1 MKRLLGFIL
10 FWIGIGMC
18 IMLFMR
24 HGLLAVLIIIAC
36 LVLFAIVSPI
46 LCTELENNEKIRLL
60 KTGNI
65 KTGEDLYA
73 VDIYE

>member
-1 MKRLLGFIL
+1 MKIDLDYVKE
-10 FWIGIGMC
+10 
-18 IMLFMR
+18 
-24 HGLLAVLIIIAC
+24 HAPS
-36 LVLFAIVSPI
+36 IVSPI
-46 LCTELENNEKIRLL
+46 LCTELKNNEKIRLL